1 MAAFLLEMLMVVS
14 IGVVLYLLA
23 RTLPRVS
30 DIDTSPTP
38 GAPAPHWLMDRLEKL
53 DEEILSITEKFLHRL
68 RVVLLKLDNTMT
80 GKLKRFKKEASTE
93 TSFSLEGEEG
103 ERKNGNG
110 KGNGNGNGGVQ

>member
-23 RTLPRVS
+23 RALPRVS
-30 DIDTSPTP
+30 DVDTSPTP
-38 GAPAPHWLMDRLEKL
+38 DTPAPNWLMDRLEKM
-53 DEEILSITEKFLHRL
+53 DEEILSVAEKFLRRL
-68 RVVLLKLDNTMT
+68 RVALLKLDNTMT
-80 GKLKRFKKEASTE
+80 GKLKRFKKEVSTE

-110 KGNGNGNGGVQ
+110 KTKGGV